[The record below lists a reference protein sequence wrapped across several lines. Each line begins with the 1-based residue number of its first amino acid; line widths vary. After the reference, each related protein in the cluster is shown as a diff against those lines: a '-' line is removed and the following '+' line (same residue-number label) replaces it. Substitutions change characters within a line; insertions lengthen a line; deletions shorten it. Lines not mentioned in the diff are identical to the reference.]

1 MFYYANDF
9 TGRCQKLGRRGN
21 QMPPPAMFCIFKRG
35 KILSMAFDIDHF
47 ASFCF
52 IYSSLHKI
60 KLETKENTMI
70 TFHSEYFLNVQVN
83 VL

>member
-9 TGRCQKLGRRGN
+9 TGGCQKLGTRGN
-21 QMPPPAMFCIFKRG
+21 QMPPPAMFGIFKRG
-35 KILSMAFDIDHF
+35 KILSMTFDIDGF

-52 IYSSLHKI
+52 IYSSLYKI
-60 KLETKENTMI
+60 KLETKEKTMI
-70 TFHSEYFLNVQVN
+70 TFHGEHFLNVQVN